1 MVAPGADDDVFL
13 QFVEQVENLPNPR
26 HLFSK
31 ELARENTASKK
42 ILAPTRDEQKLNQD
56 DLYRPGNSVVK
67 RKRIQSFP
75 SRFCNECPGRKILLK
90 LGETPSVYS
99 RERPHSRRGYRS
111 FEEFVKTKIITS

>member
-56 DLYRPGNSVVK
+56 DLYRLGNSVV
-67 RKRIQSFP
+67 KRIQSFP
-75 SRFCNECPGRKILLK
+75 SRFCNEYPGRKMLLK
-90 LGETPSVYS
+90 LGETPIVYS
-99 RERPHSRRGYRS
+99 RERPHNRRGYRS
-111 FEEFVKTKIITS
+111 FEEFVKTKTITS